1 MKLEIKF
8 WIWDSWVFFP
18 KIIFGL
24 PGNKITGIKVLKKKW
39 GQVWDV
45 YIKRSFLPY
54 ICILNIA
61 RGAFNINPLFFHC
74 WKHPNCSHAFL
85 TIKGLFPVTYLYEI
99 IQEPEKSPGKQ
110 SLKTVGL
117 YFQRLFISRTFFHR
131 PFLVPKF
138 RTLFPKTFFQ
148 KTFLVVTNFDTFL
161 YQFLD
166 TGTLD
171 RARIGLDQLLK
182 FLGFSLYPFH
192 FSFTV

>member
-99 IQEPEKSPGKQ
+99 ILEPEKKSKNG
-110 SLKTVGL
+110 
-117 YFQRLFISRTFFHR
+117 
-131 PFLVPKF
+131 
-138 RTLFPKTFFQ
+138 RTLFPETFYF
-148 KTFLVVTNFDTFL
+148 KNFFP
-161 YQFLD
+161 QAF
-166 TGTLD
+166 
-171 RARIGLDQLLK
+171 
-182 FLGFSLYPFH
+182 FSAKI
-192 FSFTV
+192 